1 MAILI
6 QPIRRWKPTSYS

>member
-6 QPIRRWKPTSYS
+6 QK